1 MGIGGK
7 DGGDVPP
14 KEDMEQFLEL
24 RRHVKRMQAGTP
36 LLLRIASDSGQEQL
50 QICTF
55 FVTQDLQ
62 TLRWKDQEGS
72 GTVHEVPMSA
82 VVEVSEDSTTSSSI
96 LPGRKGEDSH
106 HGLTLTLR
114 KGERNATTEMG
125 LICASPEDLISWR
138 EGLKFLIVAQPGPV
152 VPSPAASTSS
162 RVAKASSPVA
172 ASSSKVVSGVEEDL
186 RRKLAQE
193 KEANEKLR
201 LENEM
206 LKETIK
212 RKDATIN
219 ELVRDAQSQAVK
231 DRSIKTEST
240 SRESDQHLH
249 DREVAILQ
257 RKNQRLRKA
266 LKAKQ
271 QTVAELLKLVGKV
284 TAQQGLES
292 SAVEDIGDDDE
303 DEANSDSVG
312 PASSARGAAAVVGRQ
327 RKPSA
332 APTKL
337 VKPAVV
343 AAVGAG
349 EGDGAASDE
358 GGMDDDDD
366 DSEPEA
372 VKEEMRQL
380 TGKLERLEREVDGL
394 GGFQPPPRGG
404 AAAASAM
411 PTSPAPA
418 SGVAGGSAGSRSAQG
433 RPVQSPGA
441 SGLAELLAGGLLDES
456 SGGGLPPGGAA
467 QLLQALLEGAAAAN
481 ASAAGTAPAA
491 ATRPAATTAPAAAT
505 APAAGA
511 NGAARGQGSAA
522 ALQAL
527 DRELELLEEKKRVVE
542 RLARQLEPP
551 SDNEEEDDGFP
562 LR

>member
-380 TGKLERLEREVDGL
+380 M
-394 GGFQPPPRGG
+394 
-404 AAAASAM
+404 ASSS
-411 PTSPAPA
+411 SPQA
-418 SGVAGGSAGSRSAQG
+418 
-433 RPVQSPGA
+433 A

-542 RLARQLEPP
+542 RLARLEPP

-562 LR
+562 LGEAALQSMVANWRACAG